1 MKKAFS
7 LMEVIIA
14 VTLISIV
21 LTALLESKNNNIN
34 LLGRVNSSI
43 TNDSFIACAMLLSD
57 LNATNKDEKVYL
69 KDQFD
74 LKDDDLR
81 KYIKNIVVVKKVEQL
96 DPLEFDD
103 ENLAIKVNIDETRY
117 TLKDGISK
125 KLHTF
130 SLEY

>member
-1 MKKAFS
+1 MRKAFS

-57 LNATNKDEKVYL
+57 LNATNKDEKIYL

-81 KYIKNIVVVKKVEQL
+81 RYIKNIVVVKKVEQL

>member
-81 KYIKNIVVVKKVEQL
+81 RYIKNIVVVKKVEQL